1 MQFLMRTLKQ
11 IKAIKTEIINTEWAN
26 DVADTQVVK
35 SRILKTMEKEIY
47 HEKDS
52 DYRHIRI
59 CGGSFY

>member
-1 MQFLMRTLKQ
+1 M
-11 IKAIKTEIINTEWAN
+11 KAIKTEIINTEWAN